1 MAVLKNLV
9 MRGASQ
15 RLGGMVLYQLKGQT
29 LAREL
34 APAVTNPRTPAQM
47 DNRVRLQNVVSVYRA
62 NRAWM
67 AGAFENKKE
76 RESDYNAFVSANLSS
91 SQVAFTKA
99 QAAAGAAVAAPYQIS
114 SGSLGSIEQQVT
126 NSILETNLYLGNM
139 DITPSTTVG
148 EFAAA
153 LIANNNNIVQGMQ
166 LSLILNIQQ
175 VNQVT
180 GIPYIITRAYE
191 VLLNPSSD
199 ELLTAYM
206 PGSILSAGAGEGSPL
221 NADLSEQ
228 GSGAVSFILS
238 HTVSAIT
245 RVSEQSLIQFGSLG
259 VYNSYT
265 SSQAISEAVA
275 SYGENQV
282 NFLDSNSAYEQNAV
296 PIQQGISYLVMSNDI
311 VRAGDEHPSPLTSVS
326 VGYRA
331 YMQLP
336 VEAESTISAT
346 LYNLDADISYT
357 CNVLELPADGSYV
370 TWQVPEIIRTDERV
384 NMRFVVVIN
393 SQIYKLEF
401 ILTPAET

>member
-34 APAVTNPRTPAQM
+34 APAVSNPRTPAQM

-76 RESDYNAFVSANLSS
+76 RESDYNAFVSANLST

-126 NSILETNLYLGNM
+126 NSVLVTNLYLGNM
-139 DITPSTTVG
+139 DITPATTVG
-148 EFAAA
+148 EFATA

-175 VNQVT
+175 VNQAT

-191 VLLNPSSD
+191 VILNPSST
-199 ELLTAYM
+199 ELLSAYM
-206 PGSILSAGAGEGSPL
+206 PGSILSAGASADSPL
-221 NADLSEQ
+221 TADLSEQ
-228 GSGAVSFILS
+228 GSGAASFILS
-238 HTVSAIT
+238 HTVSATT
-245 RVSEQSLIQFGSLG
+245 RVSEQSLLQFGSLAI
-259 VYNSYT
+259 YNSYT
-265 SSQAISEAVA
+265 SAQAIAEAVA

-282 NFLDSNSAYEQNAV
+282 NFLDSNSAGEQNEV
-296 PIQQGISYLVMSNDI
+296 PIANGISILTGGGYI
-311 VRAGDEHPSPLTSVS
+311 YRAGDTMDTPVPTSRSMFLYLIKPAESVS
-326 VGYRA
+326 IYNFTVTNE
-331 YMQLP
+331 LT
-336 VEAESTISAT
+336 EEEIETIGNQWADTKQRFEFRFAT
-346 LYNLDADISYT
+346 DYAPTVDTPLLFT
-357 CNVLELPADGSYV
+357 LVVDGQTMTMRV
-370 TWQVPEIIRTDERV
+370 TAAA
-384 NMRFVVVIN
+384 VV
-393 SQIYKLEF
+393 
-401 ILTPAET
+401 